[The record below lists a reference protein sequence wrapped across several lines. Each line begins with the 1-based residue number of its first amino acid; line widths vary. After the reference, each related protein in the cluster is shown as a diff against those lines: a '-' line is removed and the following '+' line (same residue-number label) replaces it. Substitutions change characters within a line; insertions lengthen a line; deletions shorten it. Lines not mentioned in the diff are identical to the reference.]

1 LAVAAAS
8 CYALVMDGDRSAS
21 LPVMP
26 SLQPGTVL
34 GRYQLLCVVAQGGM
48 GAVWAARM
56 RGEHGFERKV
66 AIKTILPQHAQET
79 RFRKM
84 FLDEAR
90 LASRIIH
97 ANVVQVLDLAEQD
110 GVLYHAMEW
119 VEGDSLRALITQIE
133 EQHETFSWPVAVR
146 IILEIAKGLQAA
158 HELQDEHGVPLHVV
172 HRDVSPQNIM
182 LGLDGSVRIS
192 DFGIAK
198 ARDRLSPETSTGHIK
213 GKLQYMAPE
222 QALGKPIDRRA
233 DVWSL
238 AAILYELLSG
248 RPLFDAPNE
257 AALLYEVVSSP
268 PTLLFEEPIH
278 PRLIALLR
286 RAVARN
292 PEGRHPTAEAFA
304 NDLRRAA
311 KDAGIVATT
320 EELAGFFQRYLA
332 KRCEARTR
340 TIESTLPPSVT
351 LASAEIEVVGQLAT
365 KRSSEMVPVLANDV
379 DGSSGGAGSLT
390 RLPRSVVSDRR
401 LSMVAGIALIVGVAL
416 TTGWFLLAPRERPTA
431 ARYLLLQPPSFPLPS
446 LSPPSPVPTETVAP
460 PAASDSAEVEVP
472 KAPTTGAPAPR
483 PSKRPPSN
491 GKRPQFEDIDDGF

>member
-1 LAVAAAS
+1 
-8 CYALVMDGDRSAS
+8 
-21 LPVMP
+21 
-26 SLQPGTVL
+26 
-34 GRYQLLCVVAQGGM
+34 M

-110 GVLYHAMEW
+110 GVLYQAMEW
-119 VEGDSLRALITQIE
+119 VEGDSLRALAAQVE
-133 EQHETFSWPVAVR
+133 QQHETFSWPVAVR

-222 QALGKPIDRRA
+222 QALGKPLDRRA

-304 NDLRRAA
+304 TDLRRAA
-311 KDAGIVATT
+311 KDAGLAATT
-320 EELAGFFQRYLA
+320 EELAAFFQRYLA

-340 TIESTLPPSVT
+340 TIESTLPPSVS
-351 LASAEIEVVGQLAT
+351 LASSEIEVVAQPAT
-365 KRSSEMVPVLANDV
+365 KRSSELVPDFEEDV
-379 DGSSGGAGSLT
+379 DGSVRAGVLT
-390 RLPRSVVSDRR
+390 RLSRSVTADRR
-401 LSMVAGIALIVGVAL
+401 MSMVAGIALVVGVAL

-431 ARYLLLQPPSFPLPS
+431 ARYLLLRPPSFPLPIA
-446 LSPPSPVPTETVAP
+446 PPPPPPAVETVAP
-460 PAASDSAEVEVP
+460 PAASDSAEVEVQKP
-472 KAPTTGAPAPR
+472 PATAAPAPR
-483 PSKRPPSN
+483 PWKRPSSD

>member
-1 LAVAAAS
+1 
-8 CYALVMDGDRSAS
+8 MDGDRSVS

-66 AIKTILPQHAQET
+66 AIKTILPQHAQEA

-90 LASRIIH
+90 LASRIMH

-110 GVLYHAMEW
+110 GVLYQAMEW
-119 VEGDSLRALITQIE
+119 VEGDSLRALTSQVH
-133 EQHETFSWPVAVR
+133 EQHEAFSWPVAIR
-146 IILEIAKGLQAA
+146 IILEVAKGLQAA

-172 HRDVSPQNIM
+172 HRDVSPQNVM

-198 ARDRLSPETSTGHIK
+198 ARDRLSPETSIGHIK

-278 PRLIALLR
+278 PRLLALLR

-292 PEGRHPTAEAFA
+292 PEGRHPTAESFA
-304 NDLRRAA
+304 TDLRRAA
-311 KDAGIVATT
+311 KDAGILATT
-320 EELAGFFQRYLA
+320 EELAGFFQRYLG
-332 KRCEARTR
+332 KRCEARTLA
-340 TIESTLPPSVT
+340 IESALPPSVT
-351 LASAEIEVVGQLAT
+351 LASSEIEVVGQDAT
-365 KRSSEMVPVLANDV
+365 KRSLELVQDSA
-379 DGSSGGAGSLT
+379 DGSSVRGGALT
-390 RLPRSVVSDRR
+390 RLSRTMASDRR
-401 LSMVAGIALIVGVAL
+401 LSMVAGIALVTGIFLA
-416 TTGWFLLAPRERPTA
+416 TGWFLLASRERPTA
-431 ARYLLLQPPSFPLPS
+431 ARYLLLQPPSFPLPIP
-446 LSPPSPVPTETVAP
+446 PPSP
-460 PAASDSAEVEVP
+460 PAASDTVAPAAASDSAGGEVP
-472 KAPTTGAPAPR
+472 KPPATSAPAPR
-483 PSKRPPSN
+483 PWKRPPAS
-491 GKRPQFEDIDDGF
+491 GTRPQFEDIDDGF

>member
-8 CYALVMDGDRSAS
+8 CYPLVMDGDRSAS

-119 VEGDSLRALITQIE
+119 VEGDSLRALITQVE
-133 EQHETFSWPVAVR
+133 EQHDTFSWPVAVR

-340 TIESTLPPSVT
+340 TIESALPPSVT
-351 LASAEIEVVGQLAT
+351 LASSEIEVVGQLAT
-365 KRSSEMVPVLANDV
+365 RRSSEMAPGVADES
-379 DGSSGGAGSLT
+379 SSGTGALT
-390 RLPRSVVSDRR
+390 RLSRSVASDRR
-401 LSMVAGIALIVGVAL
+401 LSMVAGIALVVGVAL

-431 ARYLLLQPPSFPLPS
+431 ARYLLLRPPSFLLPIP
-446 LSPPSPVPTETVAP
+446 SPPSPVPSEVAP

-472 KAPTTGAPAPR
+472 KPPTTGAPAPR
-483 PSKRPPSN
+483 PSKRPPPH
-491 GKRPQFEDIDDGF
+491 GTRPQFEDIDDGF